1 MVAELE
7 KLRIILEEEAG
18 QVPSLSSWA
27 EAAGVE
33 KKELQRHLHYGWH
46 CRDELLRSTRSL
58 VLFIARNYWGLG
70 VAFEDL
76 IQVSF
81 SFSFSF
87 VVYQFPLFFLP
98 IVFK

>member
-7 KLRIILEEEAG
+7 KIMMMVEKESGET
-18 QVPSLSSWA
+18 PSLSSWA

-33 KKELQRHLHYGWH
+33 TKELQRRLNYGWH

-76 IQVSF
+76 IQV
-81 SFSFSF
+81 
-87 VVYQFPLFFLP
+87 VVFYRFHLNYF
-98 IVFK
+98 

>member
-7 KLRIILEEEAG
+7 KLRMMLEEDSG
-18 QVPSLSSWA
+18 KMPSLSSWA

-33 KKELQRHLHYGWH
+33 KNELQRQLHYGWH

-76 IQVSF
+76 IQVALF
-81 SFSFSF
+81 T
-87 VVYQFPLFFLP
+87 FFLR
-98 IVFK
+98 

>member
-7 KLRIILEEEAG
+7 KLRMIVEKETG
-18 QVPSLSSWA
+18 KTPSLSSWA

-33 KKELQRHLHYGWH
+33 KKELQRQLHYGWH

-76 IQVSF
+76 IQVAP
-81 SFSFSF
+81 F
-87 VVYQFPLFFLP
+87 VFF
-98 IVFK
+98 